1 MKIIIVL
8 AMLAMANAACDNA
21 CSGHGTCGQHGVC
34 KCYDNWGLGL
44 SHDSGDCS
52 ERICPFEFAWVDAPD
67 SKGYHHK
74 YAECAAKGICNR
86 ESGECECFPG
96 YEGKGCQRTACPN
109 DCSGHGQCAYI
120 ANLEYPDTEHDDDKK
135 DDGTILAHQVGLTG
149 GKTFTYHMW
158 DNMKTR
164 GCVCDPQYGD
174 VDCSKR
180 MCPYGNDVMDIRQD
194 ASLAPRHQTQTIT
207 LTSPDRLDPLGSPT
221 YTLSGFSGQTFALTF
236 TSKLNETFT
245 TIPIVLQDEA
255 ADTNEHINFHDM
267 LMDIERALENLPN
280 RVIDDVQVN
289 GIRLDASG
297 AQNTVNTALLSRSIR
312 FNVTF
317 TGDMVQGAQN
327 LLQVETTQCLDGCTP
342 KITGLNL
349 VPGSQTNWVVEDSF
363 TDSTDY
369 NSFECGRRGKC
380 DYGTGTCTCFAG
392 YTGVNCNTITAL
404 V

>member
-1 MKIIIVL
+1 MKSIIVL
-8 AMLAMANAACDNA
+8 VAMLGMVNAACDNA
-21 CSGHGTCGQHGVC
+21 CSGHGTCGVHGVC

-52 ERICPFEFAWVDAPD
+52 ERICPFEFAWVDTPD

-120 ANLEYPDTEHDDDKK
+120 ANLEFPATEHDDDKT
-135 DDGTILAHQVGLTG
+135 DAGTVLWHKVGLTG

-194 ASLAPRHQTQTIT
+194 NTDGLPRYQTQSIT
-207 LTSPDRLDPLGSPT
+207 LTSPDTDSSGTTLDG
-221 YTLSGFSGQTFALTF
+221 YAAKTFALTF

-245 TIPIVLQDEA
+245 TIPIILQDA
-255 ADTNEHINFHDM
+255 TGNEQVNFHDM
-267 LMDIERALENLPN
+267 LMDVERALENLPN
-280 RVIDDVQVN
+280 RVIDNVVVS
-289 GIRLDASG
+289 GIRLDSG
-297 AQNTVNTALLSRSIR
+297 GSEVSGNATSSHAIR
-312 FNVTF
+312 LNVTF
-317 TGDMVQGAQN
+317 VGDMVQGAQN
-327 LLQVETTQCLDGCTP
+327 LLQVETTECLDGCTP
-342 KITGLNL
+342 KITGLEL
-349 VPGSQTNWVVEDSF
+349 VPGSQTNWVVDDTFYE
-363 TDSTDY
+363 STDF